1 LQKYL
6 PFNTMNPGFIKVSS
20 QLVIPFSEI
29 SFRSSRSGG
38 PGGQNVNKVE
48 SRVEL
53 IFNVNDSQSLSD
65 EQRSKILVSL
75 KNKIDL
81 KGILHLTS
89 QKSRSQWEN
98 KETIIAEFVRVIRA
112 AINPVKKRIR
122 TRPSNAVKEKRLREK
137 RMISEKKRIRKTFD
151 SE

>member
-1 LQKYL
+1 
-6 PFNTMNPGFIKVSS
+6 MNPGFIKVSS